1 MVTLLALLAATAF
14 ALGTV
19 LQQKGTLADTGG
31 TPPGADAAGGAG
43 GLRFLTQLFARPV
56 WLLGGAVTAVGGVL
70 NALALHW
77 GTLAGVQALTTL
89 SLVIALPFGA
99 WLTDQR
105 ITGTVWVGACLLVAG
120 IVLFVAAGSPQPGT
134 RVPSAADWW
143 SAGLVS
149 LVLTGILARMGRGRR
164 PALQAVIFGMGAGV
178 GFGLASALTKQFT
191 GVVGQGLSAIL
202 TGWELWAL
210 LAAGVVGL
218 ALGQWALRTGVLA
231 PAMAATNAVTLFVSV
246 TLGVTVFSERLNRG
260 GGALVLVVLS
270 LVLVPAGV
278 VLLARAPA
286 PGSGERLLDVEQP
299 PAPTRTPTPGA
310 S

>member
-1 MVTLLALLAATAF
+1 VVALLALLAATAF

-31 TPPGADAAGGAG
+31 TSPVDAASGAG

-56 WLLGGAVTAVGGVL
+56 WLLGGAVTAVGAVL

-89 SLVIALPFGA
+89 SLVIALPFGV

-105 ITGTVWVGACLLVAG
+105 ITRTVWVGAGVLVAG

-149 LVLTGILARMGRGRR
+149 LVLAGILARMGHGRR

-191 GVVGQGLSAIL
+191 DVVGQGLAAIL

-218 ALGQWALRTGVLA
+218 VLGQWALRTGVLA
-231 PAMAATNAVTLFVSV
+231 PAMAATNAVTLFISV
-246 TLGVTVFSERLNRG
+246 TLGVTVFGEKLNRG
-260 GGALVLVVLS
+260 GGALALVAVGLT
-270 LVLVPAGV
+270 LVLVGV
-278 VLLARAPA
+278 TLLARAPA
-286 PGSGERLLDVEQP
+286 PRPGERPPDVEQP
-299 PAPTRTPTPGA
+299 ATVNR